1 MPVRVELRKTAGAL
15 ENDRVGTV
23 TMTVWKYDP
32 ATETYSLSAT
42 ETEPLDF
49 RDVSAEVEKKMDELV
64 QRAGVKVGRSKINSD
79 MELRIRVSSPTF
91 PVLDLIDLPGVVPGN
106 SAAASATAALFKR
119 YALKEGS
126 RSLFIYVVAAN
137 SPAIEWNTAG
147 LLGQDDESDEQLKSL
162 NLHTRSLGIF
172 AKCDAMSKDDKDVL
186 IEYLTGDPEDLED
199 WVKLEH
205 GYLAVAGN
213 ADRETADEQRFFDQI
228 FHGHNLKDRTS
239 IKNVRR
245 VIKNVYLHQVASE
258 WVPTAVPKVLMF
270 WAKAIKMEES
280 ALTTGM
286 SRMQLCDKAIEKLV
300 EFYRRHHDGKDL
312 VLEEVFKNFP
322 PAENIRLQ
330 HGSDGLCKA
339 LISKWLEAG

>member
-15 ENDRVGTV
+15 EKDSVGTV

-91 PVLDLIDLPGVVPGN
+91 PVLDLIDLPGVVPGD
-106 SAAASATAALFKR
+106 SAAAAATAALFKR
-119 YALKEGS
+119 YALREGS
-126 RSLFIYVVAAN
+126 RSLFIYVLAAN
-137 SPAIEWNTAG
+137 SPAIEWNTAR
-147 LLGQDDESDEQLKSL
+147 LLGRYDQELKDL
-162 NLHTRSLGIF
+162 NLQTRSLGIF
-172 AKCDAMSKDDKDVL
+172 TKCDAMSQGDKQLLV
-186 IEYLTGDPEDLED
+186 EYLSGEPEDEDLED
-199 WVKLEH
+199 WVQLKY

-213 ADRETADEQRFFDQI
+213 ADRETVDEQRFFDQI
-228 FHGHNLKDRTS
+228 LRGRNLKDRTS
-239 IKNVRR
+239 ITNVRR
-245 VIKNVYLHQVASE
+245 VIKTVYLHQVASE
-258 WVPTAVPKVLMF
+258 WVPIAVPKVLMF

-322 PAENIRLQ
+322 PAEDINLQ
-330 HGSDGLCKA
+330 HGSDGPCKA